1 MQVETTQGL
10 SEMLYWDMF
19 TVFKLYSTVG
29 WAQGRITHQNLKK
42 LDKLSRICDS
52 ACPPFFRNISPR
64 HFHWYFYTDQD
75 IAISKKKPCPTNFL
89 VSKMPQD
96 VKIG

>member
-19 TVFKLYSTVG
+19 TVFKFYSTVG

-42 LDKLSRICDS
+42 LD
-52 ACPPFFRNISPR
+52 
-64 HFHWYFYTDQD
+64 
-75 IAISKKKPCPTNFL
+75 
-89 VSKMPQD
+89 
-96 VKIG
+96 

>member
-1 MQVETTQGL
+1 MQVETTLGL

-42 LDKLSRICDS
+42 LIRYTES
-52 ACPPFFRNISPR
+52 ATVRALHSSEI
-64 HFHWYFYTDQD
+64 
-75 IAISKKKPCPTNFL
+75 
-89 VSKMPQD
+89 
-96 VKIG
+96 

>member
-42 LDKLSRICDS
+42 LD
-52 ACPPFFRNISPR
+52 
-64 HFHWYFYTDQD
+64 
-75 IAISKKKPCPTNFL
+75 
-89 VSKMPQD
+89 
-96 VKIG
+96 